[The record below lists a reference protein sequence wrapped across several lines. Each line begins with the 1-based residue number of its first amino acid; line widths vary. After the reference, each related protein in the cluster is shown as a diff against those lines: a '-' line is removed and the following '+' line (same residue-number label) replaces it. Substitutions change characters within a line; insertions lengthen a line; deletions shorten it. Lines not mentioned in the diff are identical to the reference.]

1 MTNSTA
7 PVQQPGI
14 NFLPGAGGAGTAPTP
29 APIHDIVGP
38 LPFFTGPL
46 WVIVAVLLAVAVAGG
61 VLWWFAGRRNA
72 KRLTPR
78 ETALR

>member
-1 MTNSTA
+1 MTNSTT

-14 NFLPGAGGAGTAPTP
+14 NFLPGAGGAGSAPTP

-46 WVIVAVLLAVAVAGG
+46 WVIVAVVLAVAVAGG
-61 VLWWFAGRRNA
+61 VLVVCRSQEGEAPDATRDCA
-72 KRLTPR
+72 S
-78 ETALR
+78 